1 MTDVDTRDLN
11 KNAARAEPIAPSL
24 PAMPS
29 RPGTIVTPSAPAAPS
44 DAKKLRPSVFAADIP
59 LGSDALGQAAALRP
73 LAELATHRDAETPLA
88 IGLLGGPGSGKSFAL
103 ATLLADVEA
112 LSAASNDT
120 MVRRVNIVKIDAA
133 TLDGEPSVALA
144 AAVYDK
150 LGTAYPE
157 FVREA
162 AHAARDP
169 HVVAREAAQRLDD
182 ARRRLDSERQSL
194 HEIEN
199 RRGRLTETVLFES
212 AGSQVDTYARANRG
226 RIESRL
232 ASFGITGDPIANYKS
247 MVRDLADAGGPMGR
261 AGAALRA
268 FWAFAGQGKLLI
280 TAIVLLLV
288 GVGLDDAVA
297 QHDVWLNSLATGSKG
312 FVPLGALA
320 RRAYGLAE
328 LRCKTCLYGRG
339 DRPGGQHRSRRDV
352 SQSFV
357 PRRRP
362 ARKRCCDPASS
373 ARSAFCAS
381 DAPRG
386 WTGSRCRSRRARC
399 GRSRSACR
407 KRRARCATERAVAV
421 CRSGREAAG

>member
-1 MTDVDTRDLN
+1 
-11 KNAARAEPIAPSL
+11 
-24 PAMPS
+24 MPRKS
-29 RPGTIVTPSAPAAPS
+29 RV
-44 DAKKLRPSVFAADIP
+44 PSVFAADIP
-59 LGSDALGQAAALRP
+59 LGSDALGQTGALRP
-73 LAELATHRDAETPLA
+73 LAELAAHRDAETPLA
-88 IGLLGGPGSGKSFAL
+88 IGLLGGSGSGKSFAL

-150 LGTAYPE
+150 LGTSYPE

-212 AGSQVDTYARANRG
+212 AGSQVDTYARTNRG

-261 AGAALRA
+261 VGAALRA
-268 FWAFAGQGKLLI
+268 FWAFAGQGSCSSRRSFFCLSASASTMRLRSTTPGSI
-280 TAIVLLLV
+280 LWRRAARASSRW
-288 GVGLDDAVA
+288 GVG
-297 QHDVWLNSLATGSKG
+297 
-312 FVPLGALA
+312 
-320 RRAYGLAE
+320 
-328 LRCKTCLYGRG
+328 
-339 DRPGGQHRSRRDV
+339 
-352 SQSFV
+352 
-357 PRRRP
+357 
-362 ARKRCCDPASS
+362 S
-373 ARSAFCAS
+373 ARI
-381 DAPRG
+381 
-386 WTGSRCRSRRARC
+386 WTG
-399 GRSRSACR
+399 
-407 KRRARCATERAVAV
+407 
-421 CRSGREAAG
+421 